1 MAAIADPAEHNPW
14 WKDPSKIQSDP
25 NIASFE
31 ESTFKWRPR
40 IAHTI
45 LWDEDIIYSM
55 RGPRQ
60 VGKTT
65 LMKLKIRELL
75 DVASPSRRVFYL
87 PCDMLQGQEQLY
99 TMLRDYLQSVRRLSK
114 DRLYIF
120 VDEISSVKNWQ
131 QAVKALYDSGSLKNC
146 TVLLA
151 GSHSLD
157 LLKGTENLAGRRGK
171 IEKLPHGN
179 PDRILLPM
187 KFSEYAETR
196 NAELKQVLRRLS
208 LTSLQRRVGLLESL
222 SGGTIPREFYEL
234 EPFLSDVNGLLDD
247 YLITGGIP
255 KAVNSYVTQG
265 TISEGV
271 YLQYVELIVRDL
283 VRWDARESF
292 VKQIVRR
299 MVECL
304 STQVSWNS
312 LKDGTEVK
320 THDTIAQYVELL
332 RNSFVINVLYH
343 LREDT
348 GEPFYEKNKKV
359 YFHDPFVFHSLRAW
373 VQGGDPF
380 DGARTFLRTAENKS
394 ALLEAVTCDHLIRFL
409 FNISPSIKFDYTN
422 QLFYWVSS
430 KQREV
435 DFVMKTKNRMI
446 PLELKYQEKIR
457 GSDLYGLIDFVKGGK
472 ADKGLM
478 LTRNSLSEGRTAVQL
493 PVALFLLLP

>member
-1 MAAIADPAEHNPW
+1 M
-14 WKDPSKIQSDP
+14 
-25 NIASFE
+25 
-31 ESTFKWRPR
+31 
-40 IAHTI
+40 
-45 LWDEDIIYSM
+45 
-55 RGPRQ
+55 
-60 VGKTT
+60 
-65 LMKLKIRELL
+65 
-75 DVASPSRRVFYL
+75 
-87 PCDMLQGQEQLY
+87 
-99 TMLRDYLQSVRRLSK
+99 
-114 DRLYIF
+114 
-120 VDEISSVKNWQ
+120 
-131 QAVKALYDSGSLKNC
+131 
-146 TVLLA
+146 A

-171 IEKLPHGN
+171 IEKPSSRQPGQDTSAH
-179 PDRILLPM
+179 
-187 KFSEYAETR
+187 E
-196 NAELKQVLRRLS
+196 VLRVRGDPE
-208 LTSLQRRVGLLESL
+208 RRIEAGASEAEPDESSTQGWIAGVAL
-222 SGGTIPREFYEL
+222 RRDHPKEFYEL

-304 STQVSWNS
+304 STQVSRNS

-320 THDTIAQYVELL
+320 THDTIAEYVELL

-435 DFVMKTKNRMI
+435 DFVMKAKNRMI